1 MGWTF
6 RIQAGLLGIPVKI
19 DAAAREERVSLKMV
33 APDGGGV
40 KQKLTSEKTG
50 KEVARSECGRGVE
63 VGGELQAIDPEELAA
78 PTKRSDKVIHLSEF
92 VPEASVDAIYLESSY
107 YAKPEDATAETAY
120 ALLFQALRDRKV
132 MGVGRATF
140 SGREH
145 YVLIRAGASGL
156 QLFKIFYSEEL
167 RKEREYRPDL
177 SRVTDQ
183 QRAMASSFVDA
194 MTSTAFDASKF
205 RDEHTLALKAL
216 VATKREQAAGKL
228 SAQSAEAI
236 APVADMIQLLQ
247 MSVANALAGKQA
259 GVHRVSLEVAKAEQK
274 VDLDAYIA
282 EMEAA

>member
-1 MGWTF
+1 MAWSF
-6 RIQAGLLGIPVKI
+6 KIQAGLLGIPIKI

-33 APDGGGV
+33 APDGGAV

-50 KEVARSECGRGVE
+50 KEVARGECGRGVE
-63 VGGELQAIDPEELAA
+63 VAGELQAIDPEELVAL
-78 PTKRSDKVIHLSEF
+78 TKRSDKVIHLSEF

-120 ALLFQALRDRKV
+120 ALLFQALRDRNV

-156 QLFKIFYSEEL
+156 QVFKLYYQEEL

-177 SRVTDQ
+177 SKVTDQ
-183 QRAMASSFVDA
+183 QRAMAGAFIDA
-194 MTSTAFDASKF
+194 MASPAFDASKF

-216 VATKREQAAGKL
+216 IFAKRVEAAGKL

-247 MSVANALAGKQA
+247 MSVANALAGRQPAPVAVSAPKPMQA
-259 GVHRVSLEVAKAEQK
+259 
-274 VDLDAYIA
+274 VDLDAFLA